1 MERLILLEQ
10 TVPKESFDGK
20 ILASGGGKPGG
31 VDGRGRL
38 AMMEAE
44 PCTK

>member
-10 TVPKESFDGK
+10 TVPKDNFDGR

-38 AMMEAE
+38 AMIESAL
-44 PCTK
+44 